1 MPEWMKKLAKDEND
15 EFFSQLVHDYFKLA
29 TMRVM
34 QVIREKFEVPP
45 ENINT
50 LVLAITARLLNESCY
65 AVGGAILNGMPLFDI
80 ISKEQATNLLKVLN
94 GEFLDQKD
102 RMDIDTEHDSSLAK
116 FKKFIIEN
124 ANNFYL

>member
-1 MPEWMKKLAKDEND
+1 
-15 EFFSQLVHDYFKLA
+15 
-29 TMRVM
+29 
-34 QVIREKFEVPP
+34 
-45 ENINT
+45 
-50 LVLAITARLLNESCY
+50 
-65 AVGGAILNGMPLFDI
+65 MPLFDI